1 MKGLDTAITLSWNR
15 LPGYAEGTVGFILE
29 VGGDSSLTPGPSTR
43 TVATIDTSVV
53 LHSLDFLTAHWWRV
67 KSRFESGSESPYS
80 PSWVFSTGLPMPGSV
95 ALLHPESDVVV
106 NRDTLV
112 FNWRRVGPL
121 VTRYWLEYSIDSA
134 FTVKG
139 VVSMLTD
146 TTATIAGLVKS
157 MSYHW
162 RVRAGNASGWGA
174 FSPPRVFLRSA
185 LAVDDKSIP
194 LPETWVLEQNYP
206 NPFNPSTT
214 IRYGAPA
221 AAHVSLTLFNTLGQ
235 QVAVLQDGDREAGYH
250 EVQFD
255 AHGLPSGVYFYR
267 ILVRPSDSVLG
278 RDSRGGA
285 GSFVETMKCLL
296 LR

>member
-1 MKGLDTAITLSWNR
+1 
-15 LPGYAEGTVGFILE
+15 
-29 VGGDSSLTPGPSTR
+29 
-43 TVATIDTSVV
+43 
-53 LHSLDFLTAHWWRV
+53 
-67 KSRFESGSESPYS
+67 
-80 PSWVFSTGLPMPGSV
+80 
-95 ALLHPESDVVV
+95 
-106 NRDTLV
+106 
-112 FNWRRVGPL
+112 
-121 VTRYWLEYSIDSA
+121 
-134 FTVKG
+134 
-139 VVSMLTD
+139 MLTD

-285 GSFVETMKCLL
+285 GGFVQTKRLVL